1 MGFFNSFWNRRT
13 AINTG
18 RSAKT
23 LKSIERE
30 MKKANEPPT
39 VKALPGESYGRNN
52 SKRDAREQTK
62 SAAKLA
68 KQYRRDGTIH

>member
-1 MGFFNSFWNRRT
+1 MGLFNSFWNRRT

-18 RSAKT
+18 KSART

-30 MKKANEPPT
+30 VKKANEPPT

-52 SKRDAREQTK
+52 SKRDARANVKET
-62 SAAKLA
+62 ARLA
-68 KQYRRDGTIH
+68 KQWREDGTIK